1 MRVIQPRLARS
12 GLARLWRVSQK
23 RGLRFDPAGRELSGG
38 CRMTR
43 TVFSEGNVQTCPV
56 GEDTCLSVI

>member
-1 MRVIQPRLARS
+1 MRVVQPRLARL

-23 RGLRFDPAGRELSGG
+23 RELRFDPVGRVPSGG

-43 TVFSEGNVQTCPV
+43 TVFSEGNVQTCLV
-56 GEDTCLSVI
+56 GEDTCLSII